1 VIERPDGSRI
11 TLRINID
18 PLHEISGRLSD
29 AISVFDDV
37 TDLKQAEHASRQL
50 GAIVESSEDAIIS
63 KDLDR
68 TIMSW
73 NQAAERLFG
82 YTAEEAIGKPV
93 TFLIPPERHDEEP
106 SILRRVRRGQR
117 IEHYETIRRRKD
129 GSLLDISLTVSP
141 IRDTKAKIAGVQNC
155 PRRYPAQAH
164 GSRAPR
170 E

>member
-18 PLHEISGRLSD
+18 PLHEISGRLSG